1 MKLADDVASLNPNI
15 GSLNYDVDLN
25 DTENCLHS
33 EKIQSMPEEKGFA
46 KYSADGKFDVAQTY
60 GESLADSGV
69 NQWSRYVQGRDYF
82 GSQLT
87 EGTDYDIITVKEK
100 GKPDQKGAMVSEI
113 QPLFFKPGKSGWST
127 FELIRAFGNR
137 GENVP
142 ASTRT
147 LMVFIASAA
156 SATPRS
162 TSSRFVAG
170 MTPKSLPSSGKCSPA
185 PRTPSPSRCTP
196 L

>member
-1 MKLADDVASLNPNI
+1 MSDNNHSKLKRKIAIYTLIFVLAGAAARIAYVNITAEKPIIEYYSENEWAGLN
-15 GSLNYDVDLN
+15 GSS
-25 DTENCLHS
+25 ENCLHS

-100 GKPDQKGAMVSEI
+100 G
-113 QPLFFKPGKSGWST
+113 
-127 FELIRAFGNR
+127 
-137 GENVP
+137 
-142 ASTRT
+142 
-147 LMVFIASAA
+147 
-156 SATPRS
+156 
-162 TSSRFVAG
+162 
-170 MTPKSLPSSGKCSPA
+170 
-185 PRTPSPSRCTP
+185 
-196 L
+196 

>member
-33 EKIQSMPEEKGFA
+33 KDIESMPVEKGFA

-69 NQWSRYVQGRDYF
+69 NQWSRYVQGRHYF
-82 GSQLT
+82 ASQLT
-87 EGTDYDIITVKEK
+87 EGTDYEIKTITDKDGKTRPK
-100 GKPDQKGAMVSEI
+100 GSYGQ
-113 QPLFFKPGKSGWST
+113 
-127 FELIRAFGNR
+127 RN
-137 GENVP
+137 P
-142 ASTRT
+142 ASV
-147 LMVFIASAA
+147 LQAWQVW
-156 SATPRS
+156 
-162 TSSRFVAG
+162 
-170 MTPKSLPSSGKCSPA
+170 LEH
-185 PRTPSPSRCTP
+185 